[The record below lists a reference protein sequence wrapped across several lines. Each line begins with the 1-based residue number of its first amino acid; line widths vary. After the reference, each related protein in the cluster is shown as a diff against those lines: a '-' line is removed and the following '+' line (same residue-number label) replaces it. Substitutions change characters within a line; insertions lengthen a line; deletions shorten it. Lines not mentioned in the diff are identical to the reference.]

1 MPSNAKQYEP
11 YYVDN
16 DRSVLT
22 YMNDVYE
29 QNSSMW
35 LQFMYEGDLDTRFAA
50 GDQEAI
56 YNYIG
61 TNYNYYKRNQI
72 NFNQIRTIRNM
83 ITGYQ
88 RQNRKTSIVT
98 PQGPEDQQTSDQLS
112 ELLLWSMNRADAFS
126 CISKAFEGG
135 ITAGMNLIAT
145 YMDYTNDPVNG
156 EIAVNNVAYNA
167 FLIDPF
173 FKKLDLSDCNYI
185 WTRKWMTKD
194 QIKFLLPGREDEIEA
209 MPWEGNRDGKFP
221 YMAQSMN
228 YRSRNLLPYDEF
240 WYLDSKEESHLL
252 DTKTGESVIWR
263 GDNENLNVYLQLYPQ
278 LKKIKKTVPTV
289 KLAIVINEKV
299 FYNGPNPYNID
310 SFPFVPVVGYFEPD
324 IPYFHSRVQGIVRD
338 LRDAQWSYNRRMRLN
353 LDYLE
358 AGISR
363 GVKYVEDALVD
374 PEDAFLSGSGRS
386 IPIKRGHSPDEVQEI
401 PPPQIPGSW
410 FQEIEK
416 LQSDMMRISGVNEE
430 LLGAAEDDKAGILS
444 MLRQGAGLTTL
455 QTLFDNL
462 DQSQKILGKK
472 FLELIQNNFSD
483 EKIQRIINKPVAPQL
498 KQKDFLKYDCQ
509 VIDGALTPNQQRME
523 FMQLWEM
530 YQAGLP
536 IPPELLLKNA
546 PLQNKQDLMQAIEAQ
561 QQAQQQQQQ
570 MQMQFQMEELK
581 AKTNL
586 ANARA
591 EADLGLRHE
600 RDSRVLS
607 NIGLMKEREMEAQKD
622 LELATLDKIKS
633 VKEIQTMNLDQ
644 IQHALEIIEAMK
656 IKETDEAALTDK
668 AIQNTSQSFGA

>member
-16 DRSVLT
+16 DRSILT

-35 LQFMYEGDLDTRFAA
+35 LQFMHEGDIDSRFAA

-61 TNYNYYKRNQI
+61 TTYNYYKRNQI

-83 ITGYQ
+83 ITGHQ
-88 RQNRKTSIVT
+88 RRNRKTSVVV
-98 PQGPEDQQTSDQLS
+98 PQGQEDQQTADQLS
-112 ELLLWSMNRADAFS
+112 ELLLWAMQRANTFS
-126 CISKAFEGG
+126 CISNSFEGG
-135 ITAGMNLIAT
+135 ITTGMNLIAI

-156 EIAVNNVAYNA
+156 DISVNNVAYNA

-185 WTRKWMTKD
+185 WTRKWMTKE
-194 QIKFLLPGREDEIEA
+194 QIKSLLPGREAEIDS

-221 YMAQSMN
+221 YMPQSMN
-228 YRSRNLLPYDEF
+228 YRSRSLLPYDEF
-240 WYLDSKEESHLL
+240 WYLDSKKESRLL
-252 DTKTGESVIWR
+252 DTKTGESTIWR
-263 GDNENLNVYLQLYPQ
+263 GDDENLKVYLQIYPQ
-278 LKKIKKTVPTV
+278 LKKIKKTVSTV

-299 FYNGPNPYNID
+299 FYNGPNPYNTD
-310 SFPFVPVVGYFEPD
+310 NFPFVPVVGYFSPD

-358 AGISR
+358 AGVSR
-363 GVKYVEDALVD
+363 GVKYIEDALVD
-374 PEDAFLSGSGRS
+374 PNDAFLSGAGKA
-386 IPIKRGHSPDEVQEI
+386 IPIKKGHSLDEVQEI
-401 PPPQIPGSW
+401 PPPQIPASW
-410 FQEIEK
+410 FQEVEK

-430 LLGAAEDDKAGILS
+430 LLGAAEDNKAGILS

-462 DQSQKILGKK
+462 DQSQSILGRR

-483 EKIQRIINKPVAPQL
+483 EKIQRIINDPPTQQIR
-498 KQKDFLKYDCQ
+498 QKDFLRFDCQ
-509 VIDGALTPNQQRME
+509 VIDGTLTPNQQIMQ
-523 FMQLWEM
+523 FQQLWEM
-530 YQAGLP
+530 QQAGLP

-546 PLQNKQDLMQAIEAQ
+546 PLQNKQELIKSIEAQ
-561 QQAQQQQQQ
+561 QQQQMQQQQ
-570 MQMQFQMEELK
+570 MQMQVQLEELK
-581 AKTNL
+581 ARTNL

-591 EADLGLRHE
+591 EADLGLGAE
-600 RDSRVLS
+600 RMARIPENRALA
-607 NIGLMKEREMEAQKD
+607 IERIAQAKKD
-622 LELATLDKIKS
+622 IESGALDEIKAA
-633 VKEIQTMNLDQ
+633 KEIQGMDIESLKK
-644 IQHALEIIEAMK
+644 ALEIVKALEE
-656 IKETDEAALTDK
+656 ETP
-668 AIQNTSQSFGA
+668 IQEPQLQEEVL